1 MFKQFRQ
8 AVLIQLSKN
17 LFFIL
22 ESLFFIVRFIFLL
35 NFCGQG
41 NFLVVLLTSRSKYE
55 LGKCIF
61 TVAIRREILNNCGNV
76 AAS

>member
-22 ESLFFIVRFIFLL
+22 ESIFLL